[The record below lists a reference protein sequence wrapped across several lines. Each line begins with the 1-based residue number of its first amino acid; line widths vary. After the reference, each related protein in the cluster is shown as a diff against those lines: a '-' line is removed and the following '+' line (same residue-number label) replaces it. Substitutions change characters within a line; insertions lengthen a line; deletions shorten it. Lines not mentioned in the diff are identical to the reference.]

1 MALSAATTGHGA
13 RLFINA
19 TGTLERVAQLD
30 DLPELPLSTDRELY
44 ETTNF
49 DSVEYKEFKKQP
61 LKEGVPITI
70 TGNYVI
76 LSASDALLQAA
87 DDADE
92 ALPYSIEVTEGEEA
106 FEITGN
112 GLFYGLKR
120 MNPKD
125 AKRMFEI
132 TLKPVDKPVL
142 APVSN

>member
-1 MALSAATTGHGA
+1 MALSPTTTGHGTQ
-13 RLFINA
+13 LFIN
-19 TGTLERVAQLD
+19 TGLSLERVAQID

-49 DSVEYKEFKKQP
+49 DTVEYKEFKKQP

-76 LSASDALLQAA
+76 QSTSDQLLQDA
-87 DDADE
+87 DDSDE
-92 ALPYSIEVTEGEEA
+92 ALPYSIRVTEGEEV
-106 FEITGN
+106 FEITGI

-125 AKRMFEI
+125 AKRTFEI
-132 TLKPVDKPVL
+132 TLKPVSKPVL
-142 APVSN
+142 APVSV